1 MTTKVF
7 FTPKEVAEELA
18 PAIQEFTI
26 IRKARAKEIEC
37 SRGSK
42 NAILFTRRQID
53 LLIDSMKQPAAP
65 KPAMAPAPAELVA
78 VPEQPNVFGATERSH
93 RRTSRSQAQ
102 RTG

>member
-65 KPAMAPAPAELVA
+65 KQIPAPAELVA
-78 VPEQPNVFGATERSH
+78 VPERPNVFGATERSH
-93 RRTSRSQAQ
+93 RRSQ

>member
-1 MTTKVF
+1 MTKVF

-42 NAILFTRRQID
+42 NAILFTREQID
-53 LLIDSMKQPAAP
+53 LLVQSMRQPAEP
-65 KPAMAPAPAELVA
+65 KADPTPTPADLIAISEP
-78 VPEQPNVFGATERSH
+78 PNVFGATERSH

>member
-7 FTPKEVAEELA
+7 YTPKEVAKELA

-65 KPAMAPAPAELVA
+65 KPKPARAELVA
-78 VPEQPNVFGATERSH
+78 VPEPPNVFGATERSH

>member
-7 FTPKEVAEELA
+7 FTPQEVAEELA

-42 NAILFTRRQID
+42 NAILFTRRQIE
-53 LLIDSMKQPAAP
+53 LLIDSMKQPAEP
-65 KPAMAPAPAELVA
+65 KAAPAQPAELVA
-78 VPEQPNVFGATERSH
+78 VPEQPNVFGATDRSH
-93 RRTSRSQAQ
+93 KRTSRSQAQ